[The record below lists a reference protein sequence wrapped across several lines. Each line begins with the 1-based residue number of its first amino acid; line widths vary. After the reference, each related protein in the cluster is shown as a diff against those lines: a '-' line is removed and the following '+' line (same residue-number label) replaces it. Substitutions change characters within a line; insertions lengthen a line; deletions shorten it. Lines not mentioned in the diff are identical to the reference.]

1 MYSEVT
7 YHEESDKFS
16 FEMPADDIDLS
27 VSMDQAENGI
37 MLLATDTP
45 WDDATNIEAN
55 KYYYYSD
62 GQLHPFDTVMG
73 QGGNDSYK
81 YVRYKAGGKT
91 YTVNAYC
98 MQHSMQSPPSG
109 TKGIG
114 TQVRIWGK

>member
-37 MLLATDTP
+37 MLPATDTP

-81 YVRYKAGGKT
+81 YVRYKAGGKDLYSKCVLYAALHAVT
-91 YTVNAYC
+91 
-98 MQHSMQSPPSG
+98 SSG
-109 TKGIG
+109 TTYKKYG
-114 TQVRIWGK
+114 

>member
-1 MYSEVT
+1 MPQGSLIAVGTTKVQANQTENTEDLLYSEVT

-62 GQLHPFDTVMG
+62 GQLHPFDY
-73 QGGNDSYK
+73 SY
-81 YVRYKAGGKT
+81 
-91 YTVNAYC
+91 
-98 MQHSMQSPPSG
+98 G
-109 TKGIG
+109 TGWK
-114 TQVRIWGK
+114 